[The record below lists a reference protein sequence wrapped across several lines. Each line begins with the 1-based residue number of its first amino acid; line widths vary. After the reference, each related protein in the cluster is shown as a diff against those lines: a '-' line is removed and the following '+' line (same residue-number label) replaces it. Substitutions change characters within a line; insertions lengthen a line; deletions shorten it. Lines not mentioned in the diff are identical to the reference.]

1 MEKNEVSQCEVD
13 LNFRTNRF
21 FTAVTGYVRVN
32 NVSLATNLKL
42 DYQLDN
48 SKQEYVRL
56 EIHSADRSTRH
67 KSQLLGNVTLIS
79 SAYPQINTILH
90 INYQVRV
97 NILWHQNYCIQ
108 FFKEHTCLLLCLGS
122 VCIHEVSLALQPPN
136 RLR

>member
-1 MEKNEVSQCEVD
+1 MEKNEVSQCEVA
-13 LNFRTNRF
+13 LNFQTNRF

-32 NVSLATNLKL
+32 NVSLETNIKL

-56 EIHSADRSTRH
+56 EIRSADRSTRH
-67 KSQLLGNVTLIS
+67 KSQFFGNVTLIS

-97 NILWHQNYCIQ
+97 NILCHQNYCIQ
-108 FFKEHTCLLLCLGS
+108 FFKEHTRLLLCFTS
-122 VCIHEVSLALQPPN
+122 VCIHDLS
-136 RLR
+136 